1 MTVHELKKL
10 FDSNADIQVID
21 VREQYEVDICS
32 IGGLH
37 IPMGE
42 VMDRIDEISREKTV
56 VVHCRS
62 GMRSNAV
69 IESLVRM
76 HGFTN
81 LHNLDGG
88 IMAYAKEIDT
98 TLELY

>member
-1 MTVHELKKL
+1 MTVQELKKL

-21 VREQYEVDICS
+21 VREQYEVDICT

-42 VMDRIDEISREKTV
+42 VMDRVDEISKDKTV

-62 GMRSNAV
+62 GMRSKAV
-69 IESLVRM
+69 IESLERM

-81 LHNLDGG
+81 LQNLEGG
-88 IMAYAKEIDT
+88 IIAYAKEIDSS
-98 TLELY
+98 LEQY

>member
-1 MTVHELKKL
+1 MTVQELKQL
-10 FDSNADIQVID
+10 LDSNADIQVID
-21 VREQYEVDICS
+21 VREQYEVDICT

-42 VMDRIDEISREKTV
+42 VMDRVDEISKDKTV

-81 LHNLDGG
+81 LQNLDGG
-88 IMAYAKEIDT
+88 IIAYAREIDSS
-98 TLELY
+98 LEQY